1 MEIAI
6 IIPDSNDLK
15 QQLDRID
22 AELAEKV
29 AKPFFESRMRI
40 YVSQWEK
47 GKVLVKYRGVNL
59 TSFNKLQEETG
70 RPRQTLKIWHDLAE
84 KYLTRMMFMDQY
96 AKPKAEAWT
105 TKALTTPAPKL
116 IGETTEIIDVTEKK
130 TDKEIILEQ
139 LYNDV
144 KEMKSVEQI
153 LTFIKQSFYY
163 E

>member
-1 MEIAI
+1 MIDAV
-6 IIPDSNDLK
+6 IIPDSNELK

-47 GKVLVKYRGVNL
+47 GKVIAWEFRGVKSPSYRQL
-59 TSFNKLQEETG
+59 ETETG
-70 RPRQTLKIWHDLAE
+70 RDHKTIKAWHDLAE
-84 KYLTRMMFMDQY
+84 KYLTRMMFIDQY

-105 TKALTTPAPKL
+105 TKALTTPAAKQ
-116 IGETTEIIDVTEKK
+116 IEKTIDITESK

-144 KEMKSVEQI
+144 KGMKSVDQI